1 MANQIVCLRCTQ
13 LTDAIAQR
21 CEICGVDLI
30 CEALNIEKTISKPFD
45 IPTGSPLVPEVLVP
59 RLGEYLIEKDVL
71 TPEDLCKALDYQN
84 QKSIQGQSCRI
95 GQALIELDLIDQKT
109 LDEAI
114 TEQILELHSALQASN
129 NRLEQRVLERT
140 SELRRALNKLTEV
153 NKLKSNFVSN
163 ISHELRTPLTHIKGY
178 LDLFHEGNLGPLTQQ
193 QQEALVVLLRAES
206 RLERLIED
214 LIQFSLL
221 TQGDLVLQS
230 KTFAIDELINLCIS
244 KVHNK
249 ANEKNIEITSNLN
262 EHIPEVS
269 ADEEK
274 IKWVIMQLLDNAIKF
289 TPESGKININAEEV
303 HEFVTVAISDTG
315 IGIPVD
321 RINEMFEPFHQLD
334 GSITRRYAGTG
345 LGLTIAHKILCAH
358 GVTLKVEST
367 VGEGSCFSFS
377 LPAIVS
383 YVKG

>member
-1 MANQIVCLRCTQ
+1 MANQIVCPRCTQ
-13 LTDAIAQR
+13 LTDAKAQR
-21 CEICGVDLI
+21 CEICGIDLI
-30 CEALNIEKTISKPFD
+30 YEALIIEKTISEPFD
-45 IPTGSPLVPEVLVP
+45 IPTGLPLVPEVLVP
-59 RLGEYLIEKDVL
+59 RLGEYLIEKEVL
-71 TPEDLCKALDYQN
+71 TPEDLCKALDYQH
-84 QKSIQGQSCRI
+84 QKSIQGQSCLI
-95 GQALIELDLIDQKT
+95 GRALLELDLIDQKT

-140 SELRRALNKLTEV
+140 AELRLALSKLTEV

-178 LDLFHEGNLGPLTQQ
+178 LDLFSEGNLGPLTQQ

-221 TQGDLVLQS
+221 AQGDLALQS
-230 KTFAIDELINLCIS
+230 QPFAIDELINICIS
-244 KVHNK
+244 KVRQK
-249 ANEKNIEITSNLN
+249 ANEKNIDITLNIN

-269 ADEEK
+269 ADGEK
-274 IKWVIMQLLDNAIKF
+274 INWVIMQLLDNAIKF
-289 TPESGKININAEEV
+289 TPESGKINITAEDV

-345 LGLTIAHKILCAH
+345 LGLTIAYKILCAH
-358 GVTLKVEST
+358 GTTLRVDSII
-367 VGEGSCFSFS
+367 GEGSCFSFS
-377 LPAIVS
+377 LPAIV
-383 YVKG
+383 